1 MHFVLF
7 THSLTSC
14 WNHGN
19 AHFLRGVLRELL
31 ARGHT
36 VGSFEP
42 ANGWS
47 RTNLL
52 HDHGPA
58 GLAEFTAAFPDL
70 APHAHFLRPDLDTML
85 DGADVVLMHE
95 WNDPAL
101 IAAVGRRRRAGGRF
115 VLLFHDTHHR
125 AVSDPGAIARLD
137 LSDYDA
143 VLAFGAV
150 LADIYRQ
157 HGWGSRAFVWHEAA
171 DTRQFH
177 PPQQEVP
184 RQGVVWV
191 GNWGDDERSEE
202 LRSYLMAPVAELGL
216 ALDVYGV
223 RYPDAAITALHAC
236 GAHYRGWLPNA
247 RVPEVFAR
255 HMMTVHVPRRF
266 YAEQLPGIPTI
277 RMFEAMACGIPLLCA
292 PWNDSEALFRPWQDY
307 LPARSPSEMRQ
318 HMRALQADVGLRR
331 SLAVHGLQTIEERH
345 TCAHRVDK
353 LLAIVD
359 VLNGAPKMAAA

>member
-1 MHFVLF
+1 MHFVCF
-7 THSLTSC
+7 THSLISC

-31 ARGHT
+31 ARGDS
-36 VGSFEP
+36 VRSFEP
-42 ANGWS
+42 AHGWS

-52 HDHGPA
+52 RDHGAAALA
-58 GLAEFTAAFPDL
+58 GFAAAFPDL
-70 APHAHFLRPDLDTML
+70 APQARFQHADLDAML

-101 IAAVGRRRRAGGRF
+101 IAAVGRRRSMGGRF

-125 AVSDPGAIARLD
+125 AVSEPEAIRRLD
-137 LSDYDA
+137 LSGYDA

-157 HGWGSRAFVWHEAA
+157 HGWGQRAFTWHEAA
-171 DTRQFH
+171 DTRLFR
-177 PPQQEVP
+177 PPEHELP
-184 RQGVVWV
+184 REGVVWV
-191 GNWGDDERSEE
+191 GNWGDDERSED
-202 LRSYLMAPVAELGL
+202 LRSYLIEPVAALGL
-216 ALDVYGV
+216 KLDVYGV
-223 RYPDAAITALHAC
+223 RYPDAAIAALHEA
-236 GAHYRGWLPNA
+236 GASYRGWLPNA
-247 RVPEVFAR
+247 RVPDVFAR

-307 LPARSPSEMRQ
+307 LPARSPGEMQQ

-331 SLAVHGLQTIEERH
+331 SLAANGLQTIQERH

>member
-36 VGSFEP
+36 VRSFEP
-42 ANGWS
+42 ASGWS

-52 HDHGPA
+52 REHGPA
-58 GLAEFTAAFPDL
+58 ALAEFAAAFPDL
-70 APHAHFLRPDLDTML
+70 APHARFIQADIDAML

-101 IAAVGRRRRAGGRF
+101 VAAVGKRRRMGGRF
-115 VLLFHDTHHR
+115 ALLFHDTHHR
-125 AVSDPGAIARLD
+125 AVSDPDSIGRLD
-137 LSDYDA
+137 LSGYDA

-171 DTRQFH
+171 DTRLFR
-177 PPQQEVP
+177 PPEHELP
-184 RQGVVWV
+184 RDGLVWV
-191 GNWGDDERSEE
+191 GNWGDDERGEE
-202 LRSYLMAPVAELGL
+202 LRSYLIEPAAELGL
-216 ALDVYGV
+216 GLDVYGV
-223 RYPDAAITALHAC
+223 RYPAAAIEALHAH
-236 GAHYRGWLPNA
+236 GARYRGWLPNA
-247 RVPEVFAR
+247 RVPAVFAR

-266 YAEQLPGIPTI
+266 YAERLPGIPTI

-307 LPARSPSEMRQ
+307 VPARCPAEMQQ

-331 SLAVHGLQTIEERH
+331 SLAAHGLQTIAERH
-345 TCAHRVDK
+345 TCSHRVDK
-353 LLAIVD
+353 LLAIVET
-359 VLNGAPKMAAA
+359 LNHASRMAAA